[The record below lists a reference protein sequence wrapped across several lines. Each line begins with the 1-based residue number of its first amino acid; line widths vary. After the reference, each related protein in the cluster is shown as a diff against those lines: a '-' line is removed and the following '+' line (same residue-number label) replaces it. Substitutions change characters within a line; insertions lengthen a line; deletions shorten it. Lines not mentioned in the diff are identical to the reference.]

1 MANTLKIKRGLA
13 AGIPQ
18 GQLAEPLFTTDTYD
32 LYIGKGSGGNQRIQ
46 NYIASGTSSQFLK
59 GDGSLDSNTYQ
70 QAITLTTSGS
80 SGAST
85 FISNILNVPNYSLS
99 GLGGEPAITP
109 GTTLQYWRGDKSFQ
123 TLDTSVVPENGPIYF
138 TEPRVRSTVLTGLN
152 LTSGGT
158 IAATDS
164 VLQAFGKVQNQISA
178 LVGGVYYAGTW
189 NASTNSPTLASG
201 TGTKGY
207 YYIVTTAG
215 STNLDGITDWKI
227 GDWAIFNGTTW
238 DKVDNTDAVSSVNGF
253 TGAVNLGLDNISDVD
268 FSGSPTD
275 TQLLRFNGT
284 SSKWENWTPT
294 YISAAITSLNGLTG
308 ATQTFATGTTG
319 TDFAISSS
327 STTHTFNLPDASAT
341 ARGVVTTG
349 TQTIAGAKTFSSNVT
364 GLAFLTSENSYYQL
378 GYGSDAASR
387 SWRIKNDELDPGD
400 LNIMQSTT
408 RTGSGYS
415 TKVRI
420 KPTGEVEIGAGTNA
434 IMLTVS
440 GQGYFSYQVEAA
452 SFKKTSG
459 TSSQFLK
466 ADGSVDSNTYLTT
479 SSASSSYVP
488 YTGATS
494 SVTLGNYSI
503 TAAGGFYIDT
513 KNYLYEGQI
522 RITDLVNKYNYLNFN
537 ATSSGHYINSGFYT
551 GGSQQAIYISAKS
564 TAGQNVIFNTDGT
577 TTFSGALS
585 GTSATFTTSITPLVL
600 KSTSATTMWTEYY
613 YNTSTLSG
621 YIGSGSGILSGAS
634 ASDFIVRSEADFVIA
649 TGGNNR
655 RLTIASTG
663 AATFGTTASTVY
675 GTVNII
681 QQSTSAPSFVRGIE
695 LVHPNGTGGTGGYI
709 GISMTGQKQATIQ
722 VGDDSAAG
730 NLLLQ
735 SQGGNVGIGTS
746 SPSAGLEVATNG
758 STLNAIR
765 ATTTQAYNAS
775 PSTAIVFRYKYN
787 NAGDY
792 TTGGFVN
799 VDKDNATDGNQS
811 GNLQFWTNNAGT
823 LGERMRITSGGNVGI
838 GTTSPDTYSYGGTR
852 KFLTLTATATN
863 EEPFLQLI
871 ANGVGNSLIDFGN
884 ATIRRATIIGL
895 DGSHLTFNTNG
906 SNSGSTVTERA
917 RITSGGNVLINT
929 TTNGSGQLQVNGA
942 INNVGSGGMSLGS
955 LGGRRRIQWDTGN
968 AEAIILGDNDGYF
981 PIGASAFNTR
991 SDYRLKEDLK
1001 EFNGLSLV
1009 SSMKV
1014 YDFKWKEKDER
1025 NYGFIAHEL
1034 QEIIP
1039 YIVTGKKDA
1048 IFENKPLYQGMD
1060 SSKIVPIL
1068 VKAIQEQQQ
1077 QIEQLK
1083 SKLA

>member
-1 MANTLKIKRGLA
+1 MANTLKIKRGTA
-13 AGIPQ
+13 ATIPQ

-32 LYIGKGSGGNQRIQ
+32 LYIGKGSGGNQRFQ
-46 NYIASGTSSQFLK
+46 KYIASGTSSQFLK

-70 QAITLTTSGS
+70 QAITLTTSGT

-85 FISNILNVPNYSLS
+85 LISNTLNVPNYSLS

-189 NASTNSPTLASG
+189 NASTNSPTLTSG

-253 TGAVNLGLDNISDVD
+253 TGAVNLGLDNISDV
-268 FSGSPTD
+268 SAASPTNG
-275 TQLLRFNGT
+275 QLLRYYGPGSF
-284 SSKWENWTPT
+284 WEAWTPT

-341 ARGVVTTG
+341 ARGVITTG
-349 TQTIAGAKTFSSNVT
+349 AQTIAGAKTFSSNVT

-408 RTGSGYS
+408 RTGTGYS

-420 KPTGEVEIGAGTNA
+420 KPTGEVEVGAGTNA

-488 YTGATS
+488 YTGATNA
-494 SVTLGNYSI
+494 VDLGNYNI
-503 TAAGGFYIDT
+503 DAAGGFYVNV

-537 ATSSGHYINSGFYT
+537 STSSGHYINSGFYA

-577 TTFSGALS
+577 TTFSSSVTAAAEFQALNAY
-585 GTSATFTTSITPLVL
+585 GF
-600 KSTSATTMWTEYY
+600 KS
-613 YNTSTLSG
+613 
-621 YIGSGSGILSGAS
+621 YIGSSATGNNIVFTASYYVGWDGIYQSSGSTNDFGIWTNGGTNTQAK
-634 ASDFIVRSEADFVIA
+634 FVIK
-649 TGGNNR
+649 N
-655 RLTIASTG
+655 
-663 AATFGTTASTVY
+663 
-675 GTVNII
+675 
-681 QQSTSAPSFVRGIE
+681 
-695 LVHPNGTGGTGGYI
+695 
-709 GISMTGQKQATIQ
+709 
-722 VGDDSAAG
+722 
-730 NLLLQ
+730 
-735 SQGGNVGIGTS
+735 GGNVGIGTN
-746 SPSAGLEVATNG
+746 SPSYPLTIG
-758 STLNAIR
+758 SNFT
-765 ATTTQAYNAS
+765 
-775 PSTAIVFRYKYN
+775 
-787 NAGDY
+787 
-792 TTGGFVN
+792 
-799 VDKDNATDGNQS
+799 
-811 GNLQFWTNNAGT
+811 NAGT
-823 LGERMRITSGGNVGI
+823 LSSGGNLNGSAYFGQGGLTVGVQSTTSHTALFTNSTNKDILFGCWDGSTNSEKMRITSGGLVGINTGASVDSAARLHVEGSVRINNAVFINGTFASFNQNAYFSSGWKKYASGYARRIQLGVDNSGSIEFGISNAGAGSAGDAITWSIPMVIRDNGNVGI
-838 GTTSPDTYSYGGTR
+838 GTTNPLDNLHIAASEAGNVGISVQNTNASYSAQIRFLNSAGTEKSAVTYVQSNDSLVFANNSQNVMTITSAGKVNITNNTADYGFTMVNSNFSSYGLYIQAGGTY
-852 KFLTLTATATN
+852 
-863 EEPFLQLI
+863 
-871 ANGVGNSLIDFGN
+871 NSIECYN
-884 ATIRRATIIGL
+884 Y
-895 DGSHLTFNTNG
+895 
-906 SNSGSTVTERA
+906 SGSTALFRV
-917 RITSGGNVLINT
+917 SGGGVLYAQNTTVQSISDIRTKENITTSTDGLNIINALRPVRFDFKKGFGNERKNVL
-929 TTNGSGQLQVNGA
+929 
-942 INNVGSGGMSLGS
+942 
-955 LGGRRRIQWDTGN
+955 
-968 AEAIILGDNDGYF
+968 
-981 PIGASAFNTR
+981 
-991 SDYRLKEDLK
+991 
-1001 EFNGLSLV
+1001 
-1009 SSMKV
+1009 
-1014 YDFKWKEKDER
+1014 
-1025 NYGFIAHEL
+1025 GFIA
-1034 QEIIP
+1034 QEVEEIFP
-1039 YIVTGKKDA
+1039 DIVDKWK
-1048 IFENKPLYQGMD
+1048 NKPDDEIEYKTLGPAGL
-1060 SSKIVPIL
+1060 IPVL
-1068 VKAIQEQQQ
+1068 VKAIQE
-1077 QIEQLK
+1077 LK
-1083 SKLA
+1083 AEIDTLKK